1 MMRRWSMLL
10 VAVLLGAATG
20 AAAAEVSEVQLKAAF
35 LFHFT
40 QFVDWPEAQ
49 FASPDAPF
57 VIGVFGDNEIE
68 AALGVMVRGERV
80 GLHRLEVR
88 HLRRPADAD
97 ACNIIFVPNGSES
110 QFRSARTAS
119 APVLTVGESARFL
132 EDGGIIEFYS
142 DHAHVRLRI
151 NLQAARAASLQ
162 ISSKLLRVAQ
172 VVSPSSLTP

>member
-1 MMRRWSMLL
+1 MRRWLPLL
-10 VAVLLGAATG
+10 AAILLGAVPG

-49 FASPDAPF
+49 FRAPDAPF
-57 VIGVFGDNEIE
+57 VIGVFGNNEIE
-68 AALGVMVRGERV
+68 EALGVMVQGERV

-88 HLRRPADAD
+88 HLRRPAEAE
-97 ACNIIFVPNGSES
+97 ACNMVFVPNGSES

-119 APVLTVGESARFL
+119 APVLTVGESASFL
-132 EDGGIIEFYS
+132 QDGGMIEFYS
-142 DHAHVRLRI
+142 DHTHVRLRI

-172 VVSPSSLTP
+172 VVSPSSFTP